1 MQTHIAKQLPSLKV
15 GFADPQ
21 LIAQA
26 TFTYP
31 KLWRLDGKELEAGKT
46 NQEKEQIRAKAIRE
60 ASTKVAA
67 IICTIFRRLQHN
79 DTIWLPYH
87 YG

>member
-1 MQTHIAKQLPSLKV
+1 MKV

-26 TFTYP
+26 QFTYP
-31 KLWRLDGKELEAGKT
+31 KLWRLDGKELADGKT
-46 NQEKEQIRAKAIRE
+46 TQEKEEIWAKAIRQ
-60 ASTKVAA
+60 ASCKVAA
-67 IICTIFRRLQHN
+67 IICTIFRRLEDN
-79 DTIWLPYH
+79 NTIWLPYH